1 MPVKYKI
8 NYFDRDLS
16 QSGKSQTLSK
26 AERRRMLKDIFE
38 SQEKDGQNVVLS
50 LDEMY
55 QNRNSLEIFEPEYE
69 EYEEEIEIKVSDIGK
84 YIKDG

>member
-38 SQEKDGQNVVLS
+38 SQEKDG
-50 LDEMY
+50 
-55 QNRNSLEIFEPEYE
+55 
-69 EYEEEIEIKVSDIGK
+69 
-84 YIKDG
+84 

>member
-1 MPVKYKI
+1 
-8 NYFDRDLS
+8 
-16 QSGKSQTLSK
+16 
-26 AERRRMLKDIFE
+26 
-38 SQEKDGQNVVLS
+38 
-50 LDEMY
+50 MY